1 MSSERRREHDA
12 DGGVATATPT
22 TAAAPDPWAG
32 ANPLDP
38 GFRRDPHPHLA
49 RLREN
54 DPVNLTPV
62 GIWRLTRYADVE
74 RLLRD
79 VPNGVRMSDGGTLTP
94 SPVTASGGPSE
105 FMLQQDPPNHTRL
118 RKLVSRAFT
127 PSAIARM
134 RDHVQEIVDRQ
145 LERVLPSGRMDVI
158 ADLALPVPATVI
170 CEMMDV
176 PLADRDRFTEWTAAA
191 THLLAA
197 VFSPPDVIER
207 GVAAASGL
215 RDYFESLIAE
225 RRARLGD
232 DLLSELIRAEEA
244 GDRLTTSELISQSIG
259 LLIAGFETTIG
270 LIGNGVLA
278 LIRHPDQL
286 ALLRARPELIGSAIE
301 ECLRYDGPI
310 LLTARYLREDT
321 EFGGKTLPR
330 DAMVWGM
337 LAAAHRDPAAFPDPD
352 RFDITR
358 AGTPHFAFGGGIH
371 YCLGAHLA
379 RMEAQAAI
387 GSLVARTDD
396 LALESDELEWGR
408 SLFRVLGSL
417 PVRFRAANRGAGAR

>member
-1 MSSERRREHDA
+1 MSSDPSAHDA
-12 DGGVATATPT
+12 
-22 TAAAPDPWAG
+22 AAATESADPWVG

-38 GFRRDPHPHLA
+38 AFRANPHPYLS
-49 RLREN
+49 RLRAL
-54 DPVNLTPV
+54 DPVNRTPL
-62 GIWRLTRYADVE
+62 GFWRLTRYADVE

-79 VPNGVRMSDGGTLTP
+79 VPTGVRMSDGGQLNP
-94 SPVTASGGPSE
+94 NPVPEGAGGPGE

-118 RKLVSRAFT
+118 RRLVSRAFT

-145 LERVLPSGRMDVI
+145 IDRVAAEGRMDVI

-170 CEMMDV
+170 CEMMAV
-176 PLADRDRFTEWTAAA
+176 PLADRDRFTVWTADA
-191 THLLAA
+191 THLLASVLA
-197 VFSPPDVIER
+197 PPEVLER
-207 GVAAASGL
+207 GIAAGQGL
-215 RDYFESLIAE
+215 RAYFEDLIAE
-225 RRARLGD
+225 RRRSLGD
-232 DLLSELIRAEEA
+232 DLLSEMIRAEEA

-286 ALLRARPELIGSAIE
+286 AKLRAQPELIAGAVE
-301 ECLRYDGPI
+301 ECLRFDGPI
-310 LLTARYLREDT
+310 LLTVRYLREDT
-321 EFGGKTLPR
+321 AFGDKILPR
-330 DAMVWGM
+330 DAMVWAV
-337 LAAAHRDPAAFPDPD
+337 LAAAHRDPEAFPDPD

-358 AGTPHFAFGGGIH
+358 AGGSNLLSHLAFGGGIH

-379 RMEAQAAI
+379 RTEAQAAI
-387 GSLVARTDD
+387 GTLVARC
-396 LALESDELEWGR
+396 ANLELEGDELEWGR

-417 PVRFRAANRGAGAR
+417 PIRFRAAR

>member
-1 MSSERRREHDA
+1 MMSSEAR
-12 DGGVATATPT
+12 
-22 TAAAPDPWAG
+22 TAAADASPGGIDPWAG

-38 GFRRDPHPHLA
+38 EFRANPHPFLA
-49 RLREN
+49 RLRET
-54 DPVNLTPV
+54 DPVHLTPV
-62 GIWRLTRYADVE
+62 GIWRLTRHADVE

-79 VPNGVRMSDGGTLTP
+79 VPTGVRMADGGTMNP
-94 SPVTASGGPSE
+94 NPVPGGGGPSE

-127 PSAIARM
+127 PNAVARM
-134 RDHVQEIVDRQ
+134 REHVQEIVTRQ
-145 LERVLPSGRMDVI
+145 LDRVASAGRMDLI

-176 PLADRDRFTEWTAAA
+176 PLADRDRFTVWTADA

-197 VFSPPDVIER
+197 VFAPPELMER
-207 GVAAASGL
+207 GIAAVNEL
-215 RDYFESLIAE
+215 RAYFEALIAE

-244 GDRLTTSELISQSIG
+244 GDRLTNSELISQSLG

-278 LIRHPDQL
+278 LIRHPAEL
-286 ALLRARPELIGSAIE
+286 AKLRAHPELIGSAVE

-310 LLTARYLREDT
+310 LLTVRYLREDT
-321 EFGGKTLPR
+321 AFGDQVIPR
-330 DAMVWGM
+330 DAMVWAM
-337 LAAAHRDPAAFPDPD
+337 LAAAHRDPAVFPDPD
-352 RFDITR
+352 RFDIAR
-358 AGTPHFAFGGGIH
+358 QGHPNLAFGGGIH

-379 RMEAQAAI
+379 RMEAQVAI
-387 GSLVARTDD
+387 GSLVSRFTD
-396 LALESDELEWGR
+396 LALERDELEWGR

-417 PVRFRAANRGAGAR
+417 PLRFRDTTASGSGRS